1 MIPRISSGARIAG
14 ATVLVAAAAAI
25 LYGCA
30 GAPANDDSASL
41 EARTIAMMKESF
53 KAHGQ
58 AGLDRLDQDD
68 TQRVCSRYS
77 TTPPPAAVA
86 KKIEAENLA
95 KVRYPADGKLMGD
108 WKKGEKIAQQGR
120 GMQFSDDPSK
130 PAGANCYACHQL
142 APQELSYGTMGPS
155 LYKFGKTRG
164 YTEEN
169 RRYVWA
175 KVYDAEAFS
184 ACTNMPRFGER
195 HILTDEQIR
204 DVVALLMDPDS
215 PVNH

>member
-41 EARTIAMMKESF
+41 EARTIAMLKESF

-77 TTPPPAAVA
+77 TTPPP
-86 KKIEAENLA
+86 
-95 KVRYPADGKLMGD
+95 RP
-108 WKKGEKIAQQGR
+108 W
-120 GMQFSDDPSK
+120 
-130 PAGANCYACHQL
+130 
-142 APQELSYGTMGPS
+142 
-155 LYKFGKTRG
+155 
-164 YTEEN
+164 
-169 RRYVWA
+169 RRRSRPRTSPR
-175 KVYDAEAFS
+175 S
-184 ACTNMPRFGER
+184 AIPPT
-195 HILTDEQIR
+195 
-204 DVVALLMDPDS
+204 AS
-215 PVNH
+215 

>member
-1 MIPRISSGARIAG
+1 MKSRISAARLAG
-14 ATVLVAAAAAI
+14 AAVLVAGAAAI

-30 GAPANDDSASL
+30 GAPPHDDSTAL

-68 TQRVCSRYS
+68 TQRLCSKYR
-77 TTPPPAAVA
+77 TTPPPKAVA
-86 KKIEAENLA
+86 KKIEDENLA
-95 KVRYPADGKLMGD
+95 KVRYPADGNLMGD
-108 WKKGEKIAQQGR
+108 WQKGEKIAQLGR
-120 GMQFSDDPSK
+120 GMQFSDDPTK
-130 PAGANCYACHQL
+130 PNGANCYACHQL
-142 APQELSYGTMGPS
+142 SPKELSYGTMGPS
-155 LYKFGKTRG
+155 LYEFGKRYG
-164 YTEEN
+164 FTEKS
-169 RRYVWA
+169 RRYAWA

-195 HILTDEQIR
+195 HILTEDQIR

-215 PVNH
+215 PVNR